1 MPDKKS
7 TQVFDSILNT
17 GGALAGGL
25 MITVML
31 LTCVK
36 VFFRYVLREGLLG
49 VDQISGTLL
58 LYITFLGG
66 AWVLR
71 REEHVTIDLLVT
83 RLSPKIQRWLNIVNS
98 IIGALICLI
107 LTLYGTMEVVYSWQ
121 RGILIPA
128 EIEIPRVV
136 NLAVIPLGSFFLW
149 LQFIRRARR
158 HLCGGEAKRIN
169 TNES

>member
-1 MPDKKS
+1 MTPGKKL
-7 TQVFDSILNT
+7 TQIFDSILNI
-17 GGALAGGL
+17 GGGL
-25 MITVML
+25 ACGLMVTVML
-31 LTCVK
+31 LTSVK

-83 RLSPKIQRWLNIVNS
+83 RLSPKVQRWLNIGNS

-121 RGILIPA
+121 KGILIPA

-136 NLAVIPLGSFFLW
+136 NLAVIPLGSLFLW
-149 LQFIRRARR
+149 IQFMRRARR
-158 HLCGGEAKRIN
+158 HLRGGEAERIN
-169 TNES
+169 TNE